1 MKIIRLSVIA
11 TAISLLILSCNTYS
25 NNSNDEA
32 NIENEENNETVIELF
47 PVCNGGHKTHK
58 ITKEAL
64 HDTACKWG
72 YMNKKGD
79 LVIDYIYN
87 EAYDF
92 HEDIACV
99 KVGDN
104 YGYIDKYGQFIIQPQ
119 FIYHNDFKEGF
130 TMVYQNIGDSII
142 AGIIDKNGCYIIKD
156 NAKLCGFDSFSEGL
170 AEFHHKTKNNG
181 YKSGYIDNNGN
192 VVIEPQFDE
201 AYGFTEGLAVVGYKY
216 SNGYKYGFIDRKG
229 QFVIN
234 PIFDDATSFSEGLAC
249 VKKSQSVGYID
260 TTGRM
265 VMELYKVNQLWW
277 PLILWPGKGLFKN
290 NRTFI
295 YKPFDVLTSNPA
307 YRDYRNYCCLIKNDG
322 SIIAKVSD
330 CHMFSEG
337 LAAVEQNDLWGYMDH
352 DGNIIIDYQFSDAED
367 FNNGLARVTIA
378 GKMAYINNEG
388 TIIWIEK

>member
-1 MKIIRLSVIA
+1 MQKTNNIKTNKLLLL
-11 TAISLLILSCNTYS
+11 AICIILSLFSCNSTS
-25 NNSNDEA
+25 TQNENVES
-32 NIENEENNETVIELF
+32 IEQTIELF
-47 PVCNGGHKTHK
+47 PVCNGGQKTHK
-58 ITKEAL
+58 TTIDAL
-64 HDTACKWG
+64 LDTACRWG
-72 YMNKKGD
+72 YMDEKGD
-79 LVIDYIYN
+79 IAIDYIYN
-87 EAYDF
+87 KAYDF

-104 YGYIDKYGQFIIQPQ
+104 YGYIDKYGQFVIQPK
-119 FIYHNDFKEGF
+119 FIYHTSFKEGF
-130 TMVYQNIGDSII
+130 ASVYQNVGDSTIT
-142 AGIIDKNGCYIIKD
+142 GFIDKNGDYIIKG
-156 NAKLCGFDSFSEGL
+156 NAKFCGFDVFNDGL
-170 AEFHHKTKNNG
+170 SEFHCKNEKNV
-181 YKSGYIDNNGN
+181 YKCGYIDNKGN
-192 VVIEPQFDE
+192 VVIEPQFDK
-201 AYGFTEGLAVVGYKY
+201 AYGFAEGLAVVGYKY

-352 DGNIIIDYQFSDAED
+352 DGNIIIDYQFSNAED
-367 FNNGLARVTIA
+367 FNNGLARVAIA